1 MKEKPKEHSN
11 NKPAYTRSGSAASNE
26 DSDQRKSNYEFDNV
40 RVIPPKMPRE
50 FIHIVRSEN
59 FVNENSIIS
68 LTSKLANTVKDAADG
83 TIDSIKQVAGAM
95 LETDGDSKQVILP
108 STNQEFPKDKNDVHD
123 EVSIEKKWITKKTKI
138 EIPVRYERIFVNG
151 EELRF
156 GVDQAFSEIK
166 DRILDTVSVEHD
178 NKNKSE
184 YNWVPIFGHDTEMQR
199 EFPLYAEELIISK
212 RKVMVGKITIRK
224 RQITRKQTKAQ
235 NS

>member
-1 MKEKPKEHSN
+1 MESDSLYEIKE
-11 NKPAYTRSGSAASNE
+11 
-26 DSDQRKSNYEFDNV
+26 
-40 RVIPPKMPRE
+40 
-50 FIHIVRSEN
+50 
-59 FVNENSIIS
+59 
-68 LTSKLANTVKDAADG
+68 AADG
-83 TIDSIKQVAGAM
+83 AMDNIKQVAGAM
-95 LETDGDSKQVILP
+95 LETEGDSKQVTLP
-108 STNQEFPKDKNDVHD
+108 STNQEFSKNKNDVHD
-123 EVSIEKKWITKKTKI
+123 EASIEKKWITKKTKI

-156 GVDQAFSEIK
+156 GVDEAFSEIK

-199 EFPLYAEELIISK
+199 EFFLYAEELIISK

>member
-1 MKEKPKEHSN
+1 M
-11 NKPAYTRSGSAASNE
+11 
-26 DSDQRKSNYEFDNV
+26 DYE
-40 RVIPPKMPRE
+40 
-50 FIHIVRSEN
+50 
-59 FVNENSIIS
+59 
-68 LTSKLANTVKDAADG
+68 
-83 TIDSIKQVAGAM
+83 
-95 LETDGDSKQVILP
+95 
-108 STNQEFPKDKNDVHD
+108 
-123 EVSIEKKWITKKTKI
+123 KTKI
-138 EIPVRYERIFVNG
+138 EIPVRYEMIFVNW

-156 GVDQAFSEIK
+156 GVDEAFSEIK

-178 NKNKSE
+178 NKNKTE